1 MQIDLTE
8 GLCPGCGA
16 EALEFF
22 AVLHHLPC
30 AYVGPAY
37 DFLVAAGGYVCP
49 KCRRDIPQP
58 RPMARLWERAPA
70 AAAAVWRLWYRRPP
84 RRYPEAHA
92 APPYTSAAVAYNPSP
107 G

>member
-8 GLCPGCGA
+8 RLCPGCGA

-49 KCRRDIPQP
+49 KCRRDIPAAAP
-58 RPMARLWERAPA
+58 DGEIVGTSARCRRCCVEIVVSPSAPA
-70 AAAAVWRLWYRRPP
+70 MP
-84 RRYPEAHA
+84 
-92 APPYTSAAVAYNPSP
+92 
-107 G
+107 